1 MGSSFLFTISSLAN
15 LQISKWFLAKEKN
28 PKSEGALR
36 LEHKETSRKE
46 LALGEIGM
54 AQLLVQLEIKGGMG
68 GK

>member
-36 LEHKETSRKE
+36 LEHEETSRKE
-46 LALGEIGM
+46 LALGELGM

>member
-36 LEHKETSRKE
+36 LEHEEETVQERARHGP
-46 LALGEIGM
+46 ALGSAGD
-54 AQLLVQLEIKGGMG
+54 
-68 GK
+68 